1 MSKADLIFIQNMR
14 NIIDNGFSDEHL
26 DVRPRWLDGV
36 PAHTKKCFCIVNRYN
51 LKEEFP
57 IITVRKTNLTAAID
71 EILWIWQKKSNNI
84 HGMKIRNSHNRPCGK
99 KALYKNNKF

>member
-36 PAHTKKCFCIVNRYN
+36 PAHIEVHNAR
-51 LKEEFP
+51 LLR
-57 IITVRKTNLTAAID
+57 VRD
-71 EILWIWQKKSNNI
+71 
-84 HGMKIRNSHNRPCGK
+84 RPPLRRLELHERQNTGQ
-99 KALYKNNKF
+99 